1 MDYVP
6 TLAKEFGIQPT
17 IIQHPRA
24 TSTCYEKAELLGWQA
39 QRVVKAIYA
48 AVDDDICGF
57 IFPELGQKLTEE
69 DVKRFY
75 SQAEAETEEYYL
87 QLSTWYIPKSMEAGT
102 CTPFISESDM
112 KIIDHIFVRDIPSL
126 DDQIVDIS
134 VGGKGELSHRTSM
147 HLPYSGIYR
156 ILRAKY
162 GGKVHKVV

>member
-1 MDYVP
+1 MEYVSA
-6 TLAKEFGIQPT
+6 LAKEFGISPI

-24 TSTCYEKAELLGWQA
+24 TSTCYEKAELLGWQP

-75 SQAEAETEEYYL
+75 SQAGAETEEYYL
-87 QLSTWYIPKSMEAGT
+87 QMSKWYIPQSMEIGT
-102 CTPFISESDM
+102 CTPFLLESDM
-112 KIIDHIFVRDIPSL
+112 KIVDHIFVREVPSL

-134 VGGKGELSHRTSM
+134 IGGKGQQAHRTSM
-147 HLPYSGIYR
+147 HLPYSGIHR
-156 ILRAKY
+156 ILSAKY
-162 GGKVHKVV
+162 GERIHKVV